1 MGRVGVMPF
10 DPQVYLLHTMKHGD
24 GLLLDA
30 TVCVSDTFYSS
41 TTGIPGMV
49 SCGMD
54 GMGATPCHA
63 PGLPR

>member
-1 MGRVGVMPF
+1 MANSFNVVTALQTIHEHTHAVGFGCIP
-10 DPQVYLLHTMKHGD
+10 
-24 GLLLDA
+24 
-30 TVCVSDTFYSS
+30 SDW